1 MGQICGKAK
10 KVVAPKTPKEG
21 NAVEDKTTDVQ
32 SEKVRETSLVNEN
45 VSKEV
50 KEGLVNTFENSD
62 VVEEANAKPDVKEE
76 EESKSKEVKVADDKI
91 EEIKVS
97 ENQGAPLDNL
107 KDQSKDIKEEPEK
120 VTGEKV
126 EEIKDTSKDVKEE
139 QEKKSEEVKV
149 AGDKVEEIKEA
160 PKDLPEE
167 NGIQKEYTSTPQN
180 SVSSS
185 HSPEAPPPLIN
196 NEVINTD
203 VFDKI
208 VAPEAEKQTDDSVL
222 AFGDG
227 DPNIPSDKVTALVTQ
242 YLDKVE
248 DENDDNSD
256 SSFTVVEKTDAEASN
271 DDVKAV

>member
-97 ENQGAPLDNL
+97 ENQ
-107 KDQSKDIKEEPEK
+107 
-120 VTGEKV
+120 
-126 EEIKDTSKDVKEE
+126 
-139 QEKKSEEVKV
+139 
-149 AGDKVEEIKEA
+149 
-160 PKDLPEE
+160 
-167 NGIQKEYTSTPQN
+167 
-180 SVSSS
+180 
-185 HSPEAPPPLIN
+185 
-196 NEVINTD
+196 
-203 VFDKI
+203 
-208 VAPEAEKQTDDSVL
+208 
-222 AFGDG
+222 
-227 DPNIPSDKVTALVTQ
+227 
-242 YLDKVE
+242 
-248 DENDDNSD
+248 
-256 SSFTVVEKTDAEASN
+256 
-271 DDVKAV
+271 